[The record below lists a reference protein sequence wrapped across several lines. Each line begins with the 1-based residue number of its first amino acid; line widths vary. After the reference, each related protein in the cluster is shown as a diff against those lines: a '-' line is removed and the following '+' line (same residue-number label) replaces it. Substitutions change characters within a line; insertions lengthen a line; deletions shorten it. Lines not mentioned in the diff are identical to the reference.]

1 MTASE
6 GESGLAQ
13 RSSRPEDELIFIESR
28 WPIALAVSVVLG
40 IILALRIIEPVH
52 VLAGLPT
59 WVLSIIVIG
68 LVIALIAV
76 DTAHVTRKTQW
87 FRRIAITLTMT
98 LLAVAL
104 VDTVTLIVDL
114 VNGSELTKSA
124 GPLLASGGATWL
136 GNCLVFGLAYWQ
148 LDSGGPLARARRER
162 EFPDFA
168 FTELINPDIAPP
180 DWRPRYVDYL
190 ALGFTTS
197 TAFSPTDVM
206 PVSAW
211 AKLGMALQA
220 LVALLIVALVISRA
234 INVLP

>member
-6 GESGLAQ
+6 GEAGLAQ
-13 RSSRPEDELIFIESR
+13 GSTRAEDELIFIESR
-28 WPIALAVSVVLG
+28 WPLALAVSVVLA

-52 VLAGLPT
+52 VLAGLAT
-59 WVLSIIVIG
+59 WVLTIIAFV
-68 LVIALIAV
+68 LVVALIAA

-87 FRRIAITLTMT
+87 FRRIAITLTMM

-114 VNGSELTKSA
+114 VSGSELTQSA
-124 GPLLASGGATWL
+124 GPLLASGAATWL

-148 LDSGGPLARARRER
+148 LDSGGPLARARGER

-168 FTELINPDIAPP
+168 FTQQINPDIAPP
-180 DWRPRYVDYL
+180 GWKPRYVDYL

-206 PVSAW
+206 PMSAW

-220 LVALLIVALVISRA
+220 LVALLLVALVIARA